1 LQHEVG
7 WEYVFLQRGK
17 LGAGEGAV
25 GYDAADE
32 GLEDGGAEEGA
43 VAMRMLVK
51 CGDVLE
57 EGRYL
62 RR

>member
-1 LQHEVG
+1 
-7 WEYVFLQRGK
+7 

>member
-1 LQHEVG
+1 
-7 WEYVFLQRGK
+7 

-51 CGDVLE
+51 CGEVLE
-57 EGRYL
+57 ERRYL